1 VTRSPA
7 KRSASRV
14 RSYPGKY
21 RETETDFSVT
31 LAALLVLVALPL
43 LFIILQ
49 AIFPILAPV
58 RWRAR
63 LAAWRR

>member
-1 VTRSPA
+1 VKQRLI
-7 KRSASRV
+7 SA
-14 RSYPGKY
+14 G
-21 RETETDFSVT
+21 T

-49 AIFPILAPV
+49 AIFPGLAPV
-58 RWRAR
+58 RWKAR